1 MNDPLL
7 GTPLKPTDGQSGRSE
22 NANGSNTI
30 EATEAKAA
38 TKPEPSPEMIRDA
51 YATNLRDMVGP
62 THLYVAIACSLSD
75 SITPAAFKVYRDR
88 LLQDA
93 GNPTD
98 PIEIMLIEQIAM
110 AHFHIGRLHLRS
122 CSTEHHKL
130 ATAYADAATRLLG
143 EFRRCTLALEDFRSK
158 QAARKDRAATV
169 DAVDKATPGGSNGKP
184 REPSRNGKKKSANS
198 KLRTNGEIPKC
209 IRQRMGYTT
218 NGASRQIAGIGGN
231 GKG

>member
-1 MNDPLL
+1 MEGSQTFDPLL
-7 GTPLKPTDGQSGRSE
+7 GSPSKPVESE
-22 NANGSNTI
+22 DRGDQ
-30 EATEAKAA
+30 EA

-62 THLYVAIACSLSD
+62 THLFVAIACSLSD
-75 SITPAAFKVYRDR
+75 SITPAAFRVYRDR
-88 LLQDA
+88 LLLEA

-143 EFRRCTLALEDFRSK
+143 ELRRCTLALEDFRAK

-169 DAVDKATPGGSNGKP
+169 DAVDKATPNGSNGKP
-184 REPSRNGKKKSANS
+184 REPSRNGKKTAPATKMGN
-198 KLRTNGEIPKC
+198 NGHKEMPEWLEK
-209 IRQRMGYTT
+209 RMAYPTP
-218 NGASRQIAGIGGN
+218 NGSQLAASTGGN
-231 GKG
+231 GKA